1 MRKTT
6 SSEVVLALLA
16 CEADVKDFL
25 GTSLL
30 FHSLGA
36 CFYIVNVYVVIV
48 MEIHKSN
55 VLHVA

>member
-1 MRKTT
+1 MRKAA
-6 SSEVVLALLA
+6 SSEVVCALLA
-16 CEADVKDFL
+16 CKADVKDFL

-30 FHSLGA
+30 FHPLGT

-48 MEIHKSN
+48 MEINKGN